1 MSEKQNAVE
10 WLIEQIKEYDFSPR
24 DNTYLIEIPSWIFK
38 EKIDIA
44 KELEKQQIIDA
55 FEEGKDI
62 EYEYHINDEPRIG
75 AEQYYKE
82 IFNK

>member
-1 MSEKQNAVE
+1 MSEKQNAVD
-10 WLIEQIKEYDFSPR
+10 WLVEQIKEYDFSPR

-44 KELEKQQIIDA
+44 KEMEKQQIIDA
-55 FEEGKDI
+55 YDKI
-62 EYEYHINDEPRIG
+62 SMNT

-82 IFNK
+82 TFNK